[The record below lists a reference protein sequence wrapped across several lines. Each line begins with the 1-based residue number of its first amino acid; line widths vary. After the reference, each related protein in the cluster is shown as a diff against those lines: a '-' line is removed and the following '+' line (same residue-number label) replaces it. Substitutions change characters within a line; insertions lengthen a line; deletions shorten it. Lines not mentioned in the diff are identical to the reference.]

1 MKQGA
6 KVRDALCALA
16 REYDLV
22 TVYAFGSRAAEIAAR
37 VAGERAG
44 LMQALEDLFGAG
56 GPGDLAGG

>member
-37 VAGERAG
+37 ARGPDA
-44 LMQALEDLFGAG
+44 GAG
-56 GPGDLAGG
+56 GSVRRGWTW